1 MWLRSGVAVAVVW
14 AGSYS
19 SDATPSLGTSIC
31 RRCSKKTKKKKKKK
45 EEAGSDKDHNSAAVR
60 GGGQR
65 AAKVAAR
72 RPITQARALSLKEDR
87 NRDKIWGQTGMEG
100 NI

>member
-1 MWLRSGVAVAVVW
+1 M
-14 AGSYS
+14 
-19 SDATPSLGTSIC
+19 
-31 RRCSKKTKKKKKKK
+31 
-45 EEAGSDKDHNSAAVR
+45 R